1 MLNRI
6 TVGAR
11 AVGRKFRSQRMAYQ
25 ILPILAV
32 LSAVALLPAI
42 CLGQVVSSSLVGTLV
57 DPVDAAIPN
66 MEITLANPATGAT
79 LKTESNAAGLFRFPN
94 LLPGTFT
101 LTVRVT
107 GFKAYT
113 QRDIVVAS
121 SETRDLGHVQLQL
134 GNVTEEVSVTAEAT
148 PLQTASSEKSSLVT
162 GTQLSAIAL
171 KGRDF
176 FGLVD
181 LLPGVVDTRNRDNT
195 SNASTMSGM
204 YINGLNNNT
213 INYTIDGVTANDT
226 GSNSDIHYN
235 GNMDSIAEV
244 RVLTSNYQAE
254 YGRKAG
260 ATISVITKGGGRD
273 FHGTAYW
280 SHRHE
285 EFNANNFFNNSSGL
299 RITPYRFNI
308 AGYNLAGPVLLP
320 GHWNKSKD
328 KLFFFFGQE
337 YTRQRINLNPVT
349 QYRMMPTAL
358 ERTGDFSHSLDAS
371 GKLIPVIDPTTRV
384 AFPGNVVPQ
393 NQINPVGQAVLNFL
407 PLPNYSDPN
416 PSLVNQRNY
425 MASGSAQFPRRN
437 TTIRIDANPTSRFH
451 IYWRFI
457 QEPEQQDNAWGQWF
471 TGSNYLLQYSRLWR
485 PGEGNAVNATYT
497 ITPTLVNE
505 FTFGK
510 SYSHVYYNVLNPSAL
525 TRDKMGNIPQWFT
538 GANGVTIP
546 ETSRAGDP
554 PGWLADNLIPD
565 IQFGSTPVNSPT
577 IGLSNTPYENW
588 NEIYSVQDNITKV
601 AGNHNLKAG
610 IYVEHTGKFA
620 TNQSGTSDLFRGVF
634 NFGANSTNPY
644 DSNNGFSNALLG
656 NFYSYTESNDR
667 TAGHFWFWNI
677 ESFVQDNW
685 RATRRLTIDI
695 GARIAYLTA
704 VNDTNH
710 SLAYFDS
717 TGYSRAGAPRMYAP
731 ALSNGTRVG
740 MDPGTG
746 ATVPAA
752 LIGFFVPGTG
762 NPANGMKVAGVDG
775 NPTGMSTYKT
785 PSISPRFGFAWDAQ
799 GNGKTAVRGGWGMF
813 TDRPNSNE
821 TAEALQGNPPVT
833 YSPTLYYGNL
843 ATFTGAA
850 GYLAPSNITYMYGNY
865 HVPVSMNYS
874 LGIQQSLG
882 FSTVVDASY
891 VGNQVRHLWWYRPL
905 NNIPAF
911 AHFNTGNFDPT
922 NGKPLPDNFLRPYT
936 GWGSLSLLEFNNNS
950 NYNAAQVSV
959 RHQFSKHMM
968 FAGSYTYSKDLGY
981 QTNIS
986 SYFNPRFWNYG
997 LLSFD
1002 RTNVLTINYVY
1013 ELPALSGK
1021 LGAKWLH
1028 AVTDDWRVSGVTTFS
1043 SGAVYTPS
1051 LSTTYTSDISGS
1063 SEAARIQ
1070 VVGDPYLPKSQRTF
1084 SKNFNTAA
1092 FALPAVGTFGNA
1104 GIGVLRG
1111 PGTNN
1116 FDLTIGKKIPVGLGE
1131 RRMLD
1136 FRAEAYNAFNHTQF
1150 TGIDSGARFDQ
1161 SGNQT
1166 NLNFGAYN
1174 SARAGRVLAFTLRFA
1189 F

>member
-6 TVGAR
+6 TVGTR
-11 AVGRKFRSQRMAYQ
+11 VVGRKFSSPWMARW
-25 ILPILAV
+25 ILPVLAV

-42 CLGQVVSSSLVGTLV
+42 SYGQVVSSSLVGTLV
-57 DPVDAAIPN
+57 DPTDAAIPN
-66 MEITLANPATGAT
+66 MELTLANAATGAT
-79 LKTESNAAGLFRFPN
+79 LKTESNSAGLFRFPN

-101 LTVRVT
+101 LTVRAT

-113 QRDIVVAS
+113 QKDIVVAS

-162 GTQLSAIAL
+162 GTQLSSIAL

-176 FGLVD
+176 FGLLD

-260 ATISVITKGGGRD
+260 ATISVVTKGGGRD
-273 FHGTAYW
+273 FHGTGYW

-308 AGYNLAGPVLLP
+308 AGYNLAGPVYIP
-320 GHWNKSKD
+320 GKWNKSKD

-349 QYRMMPTAL
+349 QYRTMPTAL
-358 ERTGDFSHSLDAS
+358 ERAGDFSHSLDAS
-371 GKLIPVIDPTTRV
+371 GKLIPIIDPATHAV
-384 AFPGNVVPQ
+384 FPGNVIPKS
-393 NQINPVGQAVLNFL
+393 QINAVGQSILNFL
-407 PLPNYSDPN
+407 PSPNYVDPN

-425 MASGSAQFPRRN
+425 LASGDAQFPRHN
-437 TTIRIDANPTSRFH
+437 TTLRIDANPTSRFH

-457 QEPEQQDNAWGQWF
+457 SEPEQQDNAWGQWF
-471 TGSNYLLQYSRLWR
+471 TGSNYLLSYSRLWR
-485 PGEGNAVNATYT
+485 PGRGNAINATYT
-497 ITPTLVNE
+497 ISPTLVNE

-510 SYSHVYYNVLNPSAL
+510 SYSHIYYNVLSPEGL

-538 GANGVTIP
+538 GANGVVIP
-546 ETSRAGDP
+546 ETSRAGFAQ
-554 PGWLADNLIPD
+554 GWLAENLIPD
-565 IQFGSTPVNSPT
+565 VQFGSTPVNSPT

-588 NEIYSVQDNITKV
+588 NDIYSFQDNITKI

-620 TNQSGTSDLFRGVF
+620 TNQSGTSNLYRGVF
-634 NFGANSTNPY
+634 NFGVNSTNPY

-667 TAGHFWFWNI
+667 TGGHFWFWNV

-685 RATRRLTIDI
+685 RVSRRLTIDI
-695 GARIAYLTA
+695 GARIAYLSAITDA
-704 VNDTNH
+704 NH
-710 SLAYFDS
+710 SLAYFDQ
-717 TGYSRAGAPRMYAP
+717 TAYSKASAPRMYVP
-731 ALSNGTRVG
+731 GMSGTTRVG
-740 MDPGTG
+740 MDPSTG

-752 LIGFFVPGTG
+752 LIGFFVPSTG
-762 NPANGMKVAGVDG
+762 NPANGMKVAGVNG
-775 NPTGMSTYKT
+775 NPSGMATYKT
-785 PSISPRFGFAWDAQ
+785 PSVSPRFGFSWDAR

-813 TDRPNSNE
+813 TDRPNTNE
-821 TAEALQGNPPVT
+821 TGEALQGNPPVT

-850 GYLAPSNITYMYGNY
+850 GYLAPSNITYMYGNQ
-865 HVPVSMNYS
+865 HVPLSMNYS
-874 LGIQQSLG
+874 LGVQQSLG
-882 FSTVVDASY
+882 FSTVLDVSY
-891 VGNQVRHLWWYRPL
+891 VGNQVRHLWWYRPV
-905 NNIPAF
+905 NNLPAF
-911 AHFNTGNFDPT
+911 AHFNTANVDST
-922 NGKPLPDNFLRPYT
+922 NGKPLPDNFLRPYS
-936 GWGSLSLLEFNNNS
+936 GWGNLSLLEFSNNS
-950 NYNAAQVSV
+950 NYNSAQVSV
-959 RHQFSKHMM
+959 RHQFSKSMM
-968 FAGSYTYSKDLGY
+968 FAGSYTYSKNLGY

-997 LLSFD
+997 LLNFD

-1021 LGAKWLH
+1021 LGAKWLSPL
-1028 AVTDDWRVSGVTTFS
+1028 TDGWRLSGVTTFS
-1043 SGAVYTPS
+1043 SGAVFTPS

-1116 FDLTIGKKIPVGLGE
+1116 FDFTIGKKIPVGLGE

-1136 FRAEAYNAFNHTQF
+1136 LRVEAYNAFNHTQF

-1174 SARAGRVLAFTLRFA
+1174 AARAGRVLAFMLRFA